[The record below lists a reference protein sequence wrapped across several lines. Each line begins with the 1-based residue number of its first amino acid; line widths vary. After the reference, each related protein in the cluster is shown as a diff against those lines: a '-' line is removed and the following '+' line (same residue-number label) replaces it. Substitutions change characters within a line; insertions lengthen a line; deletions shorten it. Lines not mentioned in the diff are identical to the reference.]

1 MQLDS
6 IRFSSQAAIPLWV
19 AVGHLALFFYILLLR
34 KISSRTSTRFFL
46 AYLVVAALWNLNL
59 AVNISGI
66 PSPLLSLSWE
76 NLWAYGLIAIGAL
89 YWAFARAFLHLSSRS
104 VWGWL
109 ISLVGFGLLV
119 FANTEWADLLIQTF
133 SPGNFQLTGN
143 NLNYAIGPLFWGIL
157 TAVTLG
163 TSLNQLGKTR
173 SAAHRNRVQYLVLC
187 VLGFAAGYGMYLSTF
202 EPFWT
207 TGLIITWLISVLTTY
222 LIAAESLID
231 LGTGIRL
238 TIRTAVIILIT
249 VSVYIAGIYLVQI
262 FLGDFLASTILA
274 GVVNPDLL
282 VAAVTAILLLIV
294 YPPIRS
300 VTKSV
305 MNQLLFGQTYNYTTV
320 ISHYSQ
326 EITSILDL
334 EELSVTA
341 LNHIKT
347 ALLIDSAII
356 FLLTTESRSQMHFRT
371 LPNTEN
377 KRQPRTLT
385 LSKDTPVT
393 RRLVSNKQPL
403 NQYNVDVSP
412 QFESVTDEERE
423 ALKTFGF
430 EWFIPILKKEE
441 LVGIFGLGPKQSK
454 QAYTTR
460 DMHLLE
466 TLADQTA
473 LALENASLV
482 HELHQSLDEINRV
495 NSLMDNVFGSMHSG
509 VITTNLDG
517 RITFFNKAVERIL
530 ALSPETYYI
539 GKHYTEVMEGLENT
553 IFRNLITNVLER
565 EDQYADY
572 EIIAKHPQRGQVSFN
587 FNLSPLVDADD
598 KMQGAIIVMDDQTEA
613 KRLQAV
619 RDMFGRYV
627 SPAVVDRLPSD
638 PSELELGGHR
648 QDVTILFAD
657 IRGFTAFGEHLTP
670 EKLVDTLNEYLSI
683 AARSILMFEGTLD
696 KFIGDAVMGVFNAP
710 LQQPDHVL
718 RAVRAA
724 ATMQQTIVNHHKN
737 TGQDRHLSFGIG
749 LHMGEAVVGNIGV
762 SDRMDYTAIG
772 DTVNVA
778 KRIQE
783 NTPAGK
789 IFISEAVYLNVND
802 QVETVYYKEM
812 NVKGRQQPIN
822 IYELLSI

>member
-1 MQLDS
+1 MQFDS
-6 IRFSSQAAIPLWV
+6 IRISSQATIPVWV
-19 AVGHLALFFYILLLR
+19 AVGHLALCFYIILLR
-34 KISSRTSTRFFL
+34 KISGRTSTRFFL
-46 AYLVVAALWNLNL
+46 VYLVIAALWNLNL
-59 AVNISGI
+59 AVIISKT
-66 PSPLLSLSWE
+66 PPPLPQLSWE
-76 NLWAYGLIAIGAL
+76 DLWAYGLIAIGVL
-89 YWAFARAFLHLSSRS
+89 YWAFARAFLHLSWRS

-109 ISLVGFGLLV
+109 IALLGFGVLVVANIGWAGSLV
-119 FANTEWADLLIQTF
+119 QTF
-133 SPGNFQLTGN
+133 SLGYFQIPANNINYVTGS
-143 NLNYAIGPLFWGIL
+143 LFWGIL
-157 TAVTLG
+157 TAITLG
-163 TSLNQLGKTR
+163 TSFRQLGKTR

-187 VLGFAAGYGMYLSTF
+187 TLGFAAGYGMYLSSI

-207 TGLIITWLISVLTTY
+207 TGLIITWLVSVLATY
-222 LIAAESLID
+222 LIVAENLID
-231 LGTGIRL
+231 LSTGIRL
-238 TIRTAVIILIT
+238 TIRTVVIISIT
-249 VSVYIAGIYLVQI
+249 VAVYIAGIYLVQI
-262 FLGDFLASTILA
+262 FLGDFLASTILVE
-274 GVVNPDLL
+274 VVNPDLL

-300 VTKSV
+300 VTKTV
-305 MNQLLFGQTYNYTTV
+305 MNRLLFGQTYNYTTV
-320 ISHYSQ
+320 ISQYSQ

-334 EELSVTA
+334 DELSATA
-341 LNHIKT
+341 LKHIKAALNIDT
-347 ALLIDSAII
+347 ATI
-356 FLLTTESRSQMHFRT
+356 FLLTKESRTQIHFRT
-371 LPNTEN
+371 LPKADNN
-377 KRQPRTLT
+377 HGPHTLT
-385 LSKDTPVT
+385 LSKDTPIT
-393 RRLVSNKQPL
+393 QRLVLNKQPL
-403 NQYNVDVSP
+403 NQYSVDISP
-412 QFESVTDEERE
+412 QFESIADDERE
-423 ALKTFGF
+423 ALKAFGF

-454 QAYTTR
+454 QAYSTR

-482 HELHQSLDEINRV
+482 HELQESLDEINRV

-509 VITTNLDG
+509 VVTTNLEG
-517 RITFFNKAVERIL
+517 RITFFNKAIERIL
-530 ALSPETYYI
+530 ALSPETYYM

-553 IFRNLITNVLER
+553 IFRNLLTNVLER
-565 EDQYADY
+565 EDRYTDY
-572 EIIAKHPQRGQVSFN
+572 EIIANHPQRGQVSFN
-587 FNLSPLVDADD
+587 FNLSPLVDAEG
-598 KMQGAIIVMDDQTEA
+598 KMQGAIIVMDDKTEG

-724 ATMQQTIVNHHKN
+724 ATMQQTILNHHKN
-737 TGQDRHLSFGIG
+737 TGQDRRLSFGIG

-783 NTPAGK
+783 NTPPGK
-789 IFISEAVYLNVND
+789 IFISEAVYLSVID
-802 QVETVYYKEM
+802 QVDTVFYKEM
-812 NVKGRQQPIN
+812 KVKGRQQPIN